1 MKRKYSNLF
10 YVGLAL
16 TVIGAIMFFS
26 RVRIGSYLFP
36 RFGSFDTAPLFL
48 VGWALCIALL
58 VFRPSKAT
66 RYLLI
71 AATLCLV
78 ITVILSAHIYF
89 VQTPM
94 LYFFFILV
102 MLFGG
107 AGLMLREIT
116 KK

>member
-1 MKRKYSNLF
+1 MKSKYSNIF
-10 YVGLAL
+10 YIGLAL
-16 TVIGAIMFFS
+16 TVIGAILFFS

-48 VGWALCIALL
+48 VGWAVCIALL
-58 VFRPSKAT
+58 VFRPSKVT
-66 RYLLI
+66 RYLMI
-71 AATLCLV
+71 AVTLCLV

-89 VQTPM
+89 VQTPI
-94 LYFFFILV
+94 LYFFLILI

-107 AGLMLREIT
+107 AGLMLREAT

>member
-1 MKRKYSNLF
+1 MKKYSKLF
-10 YVGLAL
+10 YIGLAL
-16 TVIGAIMFFS
+16 TAAGAVLFFS

-48 VGWALCIALL
+48 VGWALCIALM
-58 VFRPSKAT
+58 VFRPSKFT
-66 RYLLI
+66 RYLMI
-71 AATLCLV
+71 AVTLGLV

-94 LYFFFILV
+94 IQFFAILA